1 MKGLL
6 LKDLYMI
13 MKHFKM
19 YLLIDVIFI
28 AVAFFSDE
36 NMMFLVVPMMLAS
49 VIPITLLAYDER
61 SHWTEYCGSLPYG
74 RAQIVSA
81 KYLIGLLMEAA
92 TALVVFAALLIKDRS
107 GAVDQIFGA
116 VFVMFVISLMFP
128 TFCLPFS
135 LKFGTEKGRLIYYVV
150 IAAAAGIIALTANRV
165 DDITFLL
172 NANTHLLPLLYLGMP
187 VLYALSWLLSIILYN
202 NKEVGK

>member
-13 MKHFKM
+13 RKHFKM
-19 YLLIDVIFI
+19 YLLIDAIFI
-28 AVAFFSDE
+28 AVAFFGDE

-92 TALVVFAALLIKDRS
+92 TALAVFAALLIKDRS
-107 GAVDQIFGA
+107 GTVNQIFGA
-116 VFVMFVISLMFP
+116 VFVMFVISLIFP

-135 LKFGTEKGRLIYYVV
+135 LKFGTEKGRLIYYIV

-165 DDITFLL
+165 DDITYLL
-172 NANTHLLPLLYLGMP
+172 NANTHLLPLLYSGMP

-202 NKEVGK
+202 KKEVGK